1 MSIGIITVC
10 DISIK
15 IENENLW
22 RGNWPP
28 ILCFVVTFCWF
39 GIFACMGVDIHHD
52 GIMLKPATDVANGQV
67 LFRDTF
73 TQYGALTTFIQAL
86 ALKVF
91 GSYLVVI
98 RLTTVFFYSLSAV
111 LLYYIWRNF
120 LSSSFFWITY
130 GMFLIMPPF
139 YGWIFNPWSSIYA
152 LFFML
157 LTNICMINFI
167 RRGSVLCLWGAGV
180 SSALTFWCRQPN
192 GIVMYLALFLFFA
205 ICLALERKSWK
216 KILNNLSIYTAVY
229 VICFMCFLVYLG
241 LNDALADWYFQS
253 IRFMFSFG
261 IEGREATS
269 LFKCLFP
276 RSVFI
281 VFPIVTLS
289 VLCISIYSLVN
300 RRHDSERPM
309 GLMLIVTAIIG
320 LASWHQYFPV
330 PCLRH
335 FYWASIPMLGFYA
348 FAIQEIVNFS
358 IKVMPLHFARYFGK
372 LYFKFTAK
380 MPVPHLLSGLSKLL
394 LIVILLLPFY
404 STATRMA
411 KDMPAKLM
419 SISGSRVFY
428 DSPLKYMLLSDSE
441 YQFFKA
447 FQSVMNRLPPEFA
460 NSRGINFTN
469 GAFFS
474 LYFPNGNN
482 FFPMYVNF
490 GNSVYPD
497 YTYQAGRVLAEC
509 RPIVISHKKL
519 EFPSYSLFSVIETHK
534 YPIYF
539 YLPNTKASPDEL

>member
-1 MSIGIITVC
+1 
-10 DISIK
+10 
-15 IENENLW
+15 
-22 RGNWPP
+22 
-28 ILCFVVTFCWF
+28 
-39 GIFACMGVDIHHD
+39 MGVDVHHD
-52 GIMLKPATDVANGQV
+52 GIMLKPATDVANGQM

-91 GSYLVVI
+91 GPYLIVI
-98 RLTTVFFYSLSAV
+98 RLTTVFFYSLSSV

-120 LSSSFFWITY
+120 LSPAFFWITY
-130 GMFLIMPPF
+130 GMFLVLPPF

-157 LTNICMINFI
+157 LANICMINFI
-167 RRGSVLCLWGAGV
+167 RRGSVLWLWCAGV

-192 GIVMYLALFLFFA
+192 GIVMYLALFLYFA
-205 ICLALERKSWK
+205 ICLALERKSWRR
-216 KILNNLSIYTAVY
+216 ILNNLATCTAAY
-229 VICFMCFLVYLG
+229 VICSLCFLVYLG

-261 IEGREATS
+261 IEDREVTS

-276 RSVFI
+276 GSVFI
-281 VFPIVTLS
+281 VFPILTLS
-289 VLCISIYSLVN
+289 VLCVSLYSLAN
-300 RRHDSERPM
+300 RKREAERPM

-330 PCLRH
+330 PCFRH
-335 FYWASIPMLGFYA
+335 LYWASIPMLGFYA
-348 FAIQEIVNFS
+348 FAIQWIINFS
-358 IKVMPLHFARYFGK
+358 GKAVPLH
-372 LYFKFTAK
+372 LH
-380 MPVPHLLSGLSKLL
+380 MSGLSKLL

-404 STATRMA
+404 GTVTRMA

-419 SISGSRVFY
+419 SISESRVFY
-428 DSPLKYMLLSDSE
+428 DSPLKYMLLRDSE
-441 YQFFKA
+441 YQLFKA
-447 FQSVMNRLPPEFA
+447 FGSVMDRLPPEFA

-519 EFPSYSLFSVIETHK
+519 EFPDYSLFSAIETHK
-534 YPIYF
+534 SPIYF
-539 YLPNTKASPDEL
+539 YLPDER